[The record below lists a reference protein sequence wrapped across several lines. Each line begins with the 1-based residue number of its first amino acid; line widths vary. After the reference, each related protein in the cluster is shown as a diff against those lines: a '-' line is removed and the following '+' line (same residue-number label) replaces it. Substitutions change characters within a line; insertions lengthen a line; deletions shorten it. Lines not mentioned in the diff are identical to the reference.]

1 MIDKPL
7 TVQELAEYLGVSV
20 SWVQKQCAAR
30 TIPHSRVARQIRFT
44 AEHIEQILDAGE
56 QPVARAA
63 VVPIRVR
70 RAA

>member
-7 TVQELAEYLGVSV
+7 TVPELAEHLHLSV

-30 TIPHSRVARQIRFT
+30 TIPHTRVGRQIRFT
-44 AEHIEQILDAGE
+44 AEHVEQILAAGE
-56 QPVARAA
+56 QPVARANVA
-63 VVPIRVR
+63 PIRVR